1 MSSFSFLLAVRLIL
15 FNVYFLFQ
23 LELLAAKNLIGAN
36 LNGTSD
42 PYAIITCGSEKR
54 FRLFDLFMNL
64 SWILK
69 HISKFI
75 IVQLGLNTNMVPGM
89 ALVDFHGSSNLIVM
103 SEIFLAH
110 VDIKKEKK
118 YWPFVLLLLLTS

>member
-1 MSSFSFLLAVRLIL
+1 MIL
-15 FNVYFLFQ
+15 FIVYFLFQ

-54 FRLFDLFMNL
+54 FRLFDLFSTLNFINL

-75 IVQLGLNTNMVPGM
+75 IVHLGLNTNMVLGM
-89 ALVDFHGSSNLIVM
+89 AMVDFHGSSNLIVM
-103 SEIFLAH
+103 SELFLAH
-110 VDIKKEKK
+110 VDIKNEIKIILGICVVIVIN
-118 YWPFVLLLLLTS
+118 FLT

>member
-1 MSSFSFLLAVRLIL
+1 MIL
-15 FNVYFLFQ
+15 FIVYFLFQ

-54 FRLFDLFMNL
+54 FRLFDLFSALNFINL

-75 IVQLGLNTNMVPGM
+75 IVHLGLNTNMVLGM
-89 ALVDFHGSSNLIVM
+89 AMVDFHGSSNLIVT

-110 VDIKKEKK
+110 VDIKNEIKIILGICVVIVIN
-118 YWPFVLLLLLTS
+118 FLT

>member
-1 MSSFSFLLAVRLIL
+1 MIL
-15 FNVYFLFQ
+15 FIVYFLFQ

-42 PYAIITCGSEKR
+42 PYAIITCGPEKR
-54 FRLFDLFMNL
+54 FRLFDLFSTLNFINL

-75 IVQLGLNTNMVPGM
+75 IVQNTNMVLGM
-89 ALVDFHGSSNLIVM
+89 AMVDFHGSSNLIVT

-110 VDIKKEKK
+110 VDI
-118 YWPFVLLLLLTS
+118 